1 MASSFL
7 KPLVSVLP
15 ATALLISLI
24 SSLPQPT
31 AAQTYQPPLT
41 IGLPGRR
48 EGGGTRGGC
57 ADARPSLTAVMPADS
72 FGYTTEAYPTWYF
85 YVPNI
90 SAQTAE
96 FTIYDE
102 AETALYQSTLALEGN
117 AGIISLSLPRHA
129 DLRPLQVGQSYRW
142 EFALICNPNT
152 PSGVVFVDGW
162 VERIEPSTALQSQLM
177 DATPLEQAR
186 LYAEAGIW
194 YNAIDILGQL
204 RRANSDQSRY
214 QSSWQQLLDSVGLRA
229 IASKPFQT
237 CCSAEPDAS
246 AEANHTSTP
255 GNLLQPSSSASP
267 NPPETP
273 SPSRRQ
279 NTGPSRFRQR

>member
-1 MASSFL
+1 MAPSFL

-15 ATALLISLI
+15 ATALMVSLI

-31 AAQTYQPPLT
+31 TAQTYKPPLT

-48 EGGGTRGGC
+48 EGGGTRGAC
-57 ADARPSLTAVMPADS
+57 ADARPSLTALMPADS

-96 FTIYDE
+96 FTIYDDT
-102 AETALYQSTLALEGN
+102 ETEIYQSTLALEGN
-117 AGIISLSLPRHA
+117 TGIISLSLPRHA

-142 EFALICNPNT
+142 EFALICSPNT

-162 VERIEPSTALQSQLM
+162 VERIETTAELQSQLM
-177 DATPLEQAR
+177 DATPLEQAK

-194 YNAIDILGQL
+194 YNAIDTLGQL
-204 RRANSDQSRY
+204 LHANPDQNRY
-214 QSSWQQLLDSVGLRA
+214 QSSWYQLLDSVGLRA

-246 AEANHTSTP
+246 AEANHTGTS
-255 GNLLQPSSSASP
+255 GSLMQPSPSAFP

-273 SPSRRQ
+273 SPSRRR
-279 NTGPSRFRQR
+279 NSAPSRFRQR